1 MCRVLKV
8 SASGYYV
15 WRKRPESKQAC
26 ERRRLDVLITS
37 EFNTRKKR
45 EGSVK
50 ITEALRQKGES
61 VHRTRI
67 AQRMH
72 EMGLRSKVRKKYR
85 PTTDSNHKEPVADNI
100 LNRQF
105 TVAQPNQVWVSD
117 ITYLWTQSGW
127 AYLTVIIDLFS
138 RMVVGWAVSSSL
150 SHDAVLMAL
159 WRAVGRRRPGK
170 GLLFHS
176 DRGVQYACKEFRKAL
191 DELKFRQSMSRK
203 CNCWDN
209 AVAESFFRSL
219 KTEWYYG
226 TKLIDV
232 HHVERELFEYIERY
246 YNCQRLHATLGYVS
260 PKQFEA
266 VAINK
271 CA

>member
-1 MCRVLKV
+1 MCRVLVV
-8 SASGYYV
+8 SVSGYYA
-15 WRKRPESKQAC
+15 WRKRPESRQRR
-26 ERRRLDVLITS
+26 ERRRLDALIS
-37 EFNTRKKR
+37 AEFITRKKR

-50 ITEALRQKGES
+50 ITEALRQKGENIY
-61 VHRTRI
+61 RTRV
-67 AQRMH
+67 AQRMQ

-105 TVAQPNQVWVSD
+105 SVAQPNRVWVSD

-127 AYLTVIIDLFS
+127 AYLTVIIDLYS
-138 RMVVGWAVSSSL
+138 RIVVGWAVSSSL
-150 SHDAVLMAL
+150 SHEAVLEAL
-159 WRAVGRRRPGK
+159 WRAVGRRRPQD

-191 DELKFRQSMSRK
+191 NNFKFRQSMSRK
-203 CNCWDN
+203 GNCWDN

-226 TKLIDV
+226 TKLLDV
-232 HHVERELFEYIERY
+232 NHVRRELFEYIERY
-246 YNCQRLHATLGYVS
+246 YNGQRLHATLGYVS
-260 PKQFEA
+260 PIQFEA